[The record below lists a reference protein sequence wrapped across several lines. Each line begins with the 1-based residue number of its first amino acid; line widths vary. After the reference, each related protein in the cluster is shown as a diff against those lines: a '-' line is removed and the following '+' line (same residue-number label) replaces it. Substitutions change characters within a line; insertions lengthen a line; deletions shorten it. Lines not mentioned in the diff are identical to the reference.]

1 MPSLSI
7 IGTKEEEQTYFD
19 KMKEEARIDLRSKRI
34 KSNLIKRDLFK
45 GLMAVHICPQYCL
58 TGFFY

>member
-19 KMKEEARIDLRSKRI
+19 KIKEEARIDLRSK
-34 KSNLIKRDLFK
+34 
-45 GLMAVHICPQYCL
+45 
-58 TGFFY
+58 